1 MLTATVTDR
10 VTEPNLDTCSA
21 MAAPPTQW
29 IRSSQSTLPV
39 FFWPLTGPPS
49 SDMRCSRPWQGTPR
63 PHPGHQCHAPK
74 PTNMRAAN
82 LPPRF
87 GTVTAWDPTA
97 SLKQSRP
104 LSAYWICTLEPYGPQ
119 ACCSTHRWRQQGPSC
134 LIASTHVGWPYSV
147 LETPGSPPGSS
158 SVSSCRAAALL
169 PLTSTQG
176 AHSC

>member
-29 IRSSQSTLPV
+29 IRSAQSTLPV
-39 FFWPLTGPPS
+39 FLGPLTGPPS
-49 SDMRCSRPWQGTPR
+49 SDTRYSRPWQGTPR

-97 SLKQSRP
+97 SLKQSRFWYRLLNLHP
-104 LSAYWICTLEPYGPQ
+104 GTIWASSLLQHPQVTPARTQLFNSQHSRRLTLLSTGDARESSRL
-119 ACCSTHRWRQQGPSC
+119 QQC
-134 LIASTHVGWPYSV
+134 L
-147 LETPGSPPGSS
+147 
-158 SVSSCRAAALL
+158 
-169 PLTSTQG
+169 
-176 AHSC
+176 